1 YNIDEKNIIL
11 DGFSMGGYGAWRL
24 GLLYPDLFRAVI
36 IRSGAVSAPSYIKG
50 EKIIER
56 LDKGAKGLNLFIIH
70 GDRDNAVPVEN
81 ARRAVRRL
89 KELGIRFN
97 YIEVKGAPHGGYN
110 KWDNIF
116 VWLRRILLRGSSRF

>member
-1 YNIDEKNIIL
+1 
-11 DGFSMGGYGAWRL
+11 M
-24 GLLYPDLFRAVI
+24 
-36 IRSGAVSAPSYIKG
+36 
-50 EKIIER
+50 
-56 LDKGAKGLNLFIIH
+56 NLFIVH

-97 YIEVKGAPHGGYN
+97 YIEVKGATHGGYN

-116 VWLRRILLRGSSRF
+116 VWLRRVLSR